1 MEAGKLGNTVLLAL
15 LMLLAQMQRP
25 SVQTQ
30 DDSHSEICPV
40 LQLKPWK
47 LEGGDTALL
56 DLIPLM
62 EQIFRTNVPDVRVVV
77 RSFEGQDIPSA
88 FRERML
94 RLQQQKAA
102 ERRGLFGSLRR

>member
-1 MEAGKLGNTVLLAL
+1 MEADELGNTVLLAL
-15 LMLLAQMQRP
+15 SMLLEQTQRP
-25 SVQTQ
+25 SATQ
-30 DDSHSEICPV
+30 HYSHSEICPAP
-40 LQLKPWK
+40 QLKPWK

-56 DLIPLM
+56 DLIPLL
-62 EQIFRTNVPDVRVVV
+62 EQIFRTNVPDVRAVVH
-77 RSFEGQDIPSA
+77 SFEGQDIPSA

>member
-1 MEAGKLGNTVLLAL
+1 
-15 LMLLAQMQRP
+15 MQH
-25 SVQTQ
+25 
-30 DDSHSEICPV
+30 DSHFEIWPA

-47 LEGGDTALL
+47 LDGGDTALL
-56 DLIPLM
+56 DLIPLL
-62 EQIFRTNVPDVRVVV
+62 EQIFRTNVPDVRAVVH
-77 RSFEGQDIPSA
+77 SFEGQDIPSA